1 MMTKKKN
8 KKPLTPNEIAL
19 MIGVGL
25 LSITIAL
32 SAIHIL
38 NLITK

>member
-1 MMTKKKN
+1 MKKKKN
-8 KKPLTPNEIAL
+8 KTPLTLIEIAL

-25 LSITIAL
+25 LSVTIAL
-32 SAIHIL
+32 AATYIL

>member
-1 MMTKKKN
+1 MKKN
-8 KKPLTPNEIAL
+8 KTPLTLIEIAL

-25 LSITIAL
+25 LSVTIAL
-32 SAIHIL
+32 AATYIL

>member
-1 MMTKKKN
+1 MTKKKN
-8 KKPLTPNEIAL
+8 KTPLTLIEIAL

-25 LSITIAL
+25 LSVTIAL
-32 SAIHIL
+32 AATYIL

>member
-1 MMTKKKN
+1 MTKKKN
-8 KKPLTPNEIAL
+8 KTPLTPIDIAL

-25 LSITIAL
+25 LSITVAL
-32 SAIHIL
+32 SATYIL

>member
-1 MMTKKKN
+1 MKKKKN
-8 KKPLTPNEIAL
+8 KTPLTLIDIAL

-25 LSITIAL
+25 LSITVAL
-32 SAIHIL
+32 SATYIL

>member
-1 MMTKKKN
+1 MKNN
-8 KKPLTPNEIAL
+8 KKPLTPIEIAL

-25 LSITIAL
+25 LSITVAL
-32 SAIHIL
+32 AATYLL

>member
-1 MMTKKKN
+1 MKKKKN
-8 KKPLTPNEIAL
+8 KTPLTPIDIAL

-32 SAIHIL
+32 SAPYIL

>member
-1 MMTKKKN
+1 MKKKKN
-8 KKPLTPNEIAL
+8 KTPLTLIDIAL

-32 SAIHIL
+32 SATYIL

>member
-1 MMTKKKN
+1 MTKKKN
-8 KKPLTPNEIAL
+8 KTPLTPIDIAL

-25 LSITIAL
+25 LSVTVAL
-32 SAIHIL
+32 AATYIL

>member
-1 MMTKKKN
+1 MTKKKN
-8 KKPLTPNEIAL
+8 KTPLTPIEIAL

-25 LSITIAL
+25 LSVTVAL
-32 SAIHIL
+32 ATTYIL

>member
-1 MMTKKKN
+1 MKKKKN
-8 KKPLTPNEIAL
+8 KTPLTPIDIAL

-32 SAIHIL
+32 SATYIL

>member
-1 MMTKKKN
+1 MKKKKN
-8 KKPLTPNEIAL
+8 KTPLTVIEVVL
-19 MIGVGL
+19 MIGVAL
-25 LSITIAL
+25 VSITIAL

>member
-1 MMTKKKN
+1 MKKKKN
-8 KKPLTPNEIAL
+8 KTPLTEIVL
-19 MIGVGL
+19 MIGVAL
-25 LSITIAL
+25 VSITIAL

>member
-1 MMTKKKN
+1 MTKKKN
-8 KKPLTPNEIAL
+8 KTPLTPIEIAL

-25 LSITIAL
+25 LSVTVAL
-32 SAIHIL
+32 AATYIL

>member
-1 MMTKKKN
+1 MKKKKN
-8 KKPLTPNEIAL
+8 KTPLTLIDIAL
-19 MIGVGL
+19 MIGVAL
-25 LSITIAL
+25 VSITIAL

>member
-1 MMTKKKN
+1 MKNN
-8 KKPLTPNEIAL
+8 KKPLTPIDIAL
-19 MIGVGL
+19 MVGVAI

-32 SAIHIL
+32 SAIHLL

>member
-1 MMTKKKN
+1 MTKKKN
-8 KKPLTPNEIAL
+8 KTPLTLIDIAL

-25 LSITIAL
+25 LSIIIAL